1 MNQGKILMAAGLYGF
16 LAVVLG
22 AFGTHSLKNL
32 LDPSSLQ
39 IFDVGVKYQMYHAL
53 ALGFVAALAQ
63 PSLTKHLK
71 KAALFFSI
79 GIAIFSGSLYILV
92 ATQVR
97 VLGAITPIG
106 GGLLIVGWF
115 FLILEGWDRSQSK

>member
-1 MNQGKILMAAGLYGF
+1 MNQGKILIAAGIYGF

-22 AFGTHSLKNL
+22 AFGTHSLKNI

-63 PSLTKHLK
+63 PSLSKHLK
-71 KAALFFSI
+71 KAALLFSI
-79 GIAIFSGSLYILV
+79 GILIFSGSLFALI

-106 GGLLIVGWF
+106 GGLLILGWF
-115 FLILEGWDRSQSK
+115 FLIREGWDRSQSK